1 MSFGVKAFG
10 DDGYLSLH
18 SDYSTL
24 VYAGEMSKNADPV
37 QPVYSGDNAIA
48 ISASQ
53 KTYNYDMGWIVQYKI
68 TLSAGYI
75 APFYRPAF
83 DSQKIAIMDVIHE
96 GDTWVVNLIFSGSS
110 TQYPRVFVFA
120 PISELSGITFNAWGV
135 KVKDANGN
143 LVYTDSKPPLKIDD
157 VILITFPTLIKTG
170 SKGSCGND
178 HACHVNFTHDQS
190 TGFTGTVKNTSSK
203 LYHIVP
209 SAYGGLA
216 YSNGAS
222 GSGNCGFLGLGSYP
236 WTWKYQSWDSFRGVL
251 SHSRNTMA
259 HYATWLADFAG
270 AAHQYAEGGCG
281 FGGFLGALIGIALV
295 VATGGAALAVIG
307 GALGGFVIGEL
318 TVGTT
323 PSLKAYDQDISYDT
337 NNPGNLLITDMAYY
351 GLTATDAAPS
361 DDGKV
366 FMYNSQNYWR
376 ADYWNWKTIIYWNNV
391 DVLNGVT
398 GLTDSPYYTS
408 ITLSVTYTYSWG
420 AVAYYEDWTFVRGLK
435 QMAATDWWNGNNYE
449 DYSVSKN
456 TVRTYP

>member
-1 MSFGVKAFG
+1 MSFGIKAFG

-24 VYAGEMSKNADPV
+24 VYAGEMTKNADPV
-37 QPVYSGDNAIA
+37 QPVYSGDNAVA

-53 KTYNYDMGWIVQYKI
+53 KSSNYDMGWIVQYKI

-83 DSQKIAIMDVIHE
+83 DYQKIAIMDVIHE

-157 VILITFPTLIKTG
+157 VILITFPSLIKTG

-178 HACHVNFTHDQS
+178 HSCHVNFTHDQS
-190 TGFTGTVKNTSSK
+190 TTHTGTGKNTSSK

-216 YSNGAS
+216 YSNGSS
-222 GSGNCGFLGLGSYP
+222 GSGSCGFLGLGSYP

-251 SHSRNTMA
+251 QHPRNTTT
-259 HYATWLADFAG
+259 HYATWLADFGG
-270 AAHQYAEGGCG
+270 AAHQYAEGSCG

-307 GALGGFVIGEL
+307 GALGGFVVGEL

-337 NNPGNLLITDMAYY
+337 NNPGNLLITDMSYY
-351 GLTATDAAPS
+351 GLTASDAAPS
-361 DDGKV
+361 DDGK
-366 FMYNSQNYWR
+366 FMYNANTYWK
-376 ADYWNWKTIIYWNNV
+376 ADYTNWESIIYWNGENISAHAPE
-391 DVLNGVT
+391 LAT
-398 GLTDSPYYTS
+398 SPYYYS
-408 ITLSVTYTYSWG
+408 LTLTWTYTFYG
-420 AVAYYEDWTFVRGLK
+420 VFLRYEDHTYLQGLT
-435 QMAATDWWNGNNYE
+435 QVAEPNWWGGTDYE
-449 DYSVSKN
+449 YYSVSKSVV
-456 TVRTYP
+456 VRYS